1 MYIFCETDITSY
13 ESLIAFLVNMNHF
26 ATTINHFMA
35 TIFSKHTS
43 AWLRAKH
50 VYGYEVVPEAIADA
64 RKNAK
69 LNGINN
75 ATFVQGDL
83 NKINESFGKEFPK
96 PDIIISGSYWFI
108 YCYYSLAFKF

>member
-1 MYIFCETDITSY
+1 
-13 ESLIAFLVNMNHF
+13 
-26 ATTINHFMA
+26 MA
-35 TIFSKHTS
+35 TIFSKHFS

-50 VYGYEVVPEAIADA
+50 IYGYEVVPEAIEDA

-96 PDIIISGSYWFI
+96 PDIIISGCIGFYTDNILWHSNFSYAMMFPGNLFDNN
-108 YCYYSLAFKF
+108 SSF

>member
-1 MYIFCETDITSY
+1 
-13 ESLIAFLVNMNHF
+13 LLLQQ
-26 ATTINHFMA
+26 TILWQPF
-35 TIFSKHTS
+35 FSIQFS

-69 LNGINN
+69 LNGIDN

-96 PDIIISGSYWFI
+96 PDIIISGLYGSYNATVLWHSNFI
-108 YCYYSLAFKF
+108 MS

>member
-1 MYIFCETDITSY
+1 MTGY
-13 ESLIAFLVNMNHF
+13 ESLIAFLVHINHF
-26 ATTINHFMA
+26 VITINHFVA
-35 TIFSKHTS
+35 TIFSKHS
-43 AWLRAKH
+43 CAWLRAKH

-96 PDIIISGSYWFI
+96 PDIIISGSCGFI
-108 YCYYSLAFKF
+108 

>member
-1 MYIFCETDITSY
+1 M
-13 ESLIAFLVNMNHF
+13 
-26 ATTINHFMA
+26 
-35 TIFSKHTS
+35 
-43 AWLRAKH
+43 
-50 VYGYEVVPEAIADA
+50 PEAIADA

-96 PDIIISGSYWFI
+96 PDIIISGSHGSYNATVLWHSNFDYVMMFPRKFCLRATFI
-108 YCYYSLAFKF
+108 SKSALI

>member
-1 MYIFCETDITSY
+1 
-13 ESLIAFLVNMNHF
+13 
-26 ATTINHFMA
+26 
-35 TIFSKHTS
+35 
-43 AWLRAKH
+43 
-50 VYGYEVVPEAIADA
+50 VVPEAIADA

-96 PDIIISGSYWFI
+96 PDIIISGSYWSI
-108 YCYYSLAFKF
+108 QRCCSWALKFNYAICSEIKI